1 MIKKKIIFLIVLQF
15 FFNSNLVYSIENKI
29 LYKIDN
35 EIITSIDL
43 EDEKNYLKILNK
55 DINSL
60 GEERIYD
67 IVKSSLI
74 REKIKKIEILKNV
87 NEIKLEEKFFETL
100 LDNFQKRIDV
110 YDKETFYKLLKK
122 ESINLEKLK
131 EKFSIEVYWNEL
143 IINKF
148 GSKVEI
154 NEKKLQNQVSKINNK
169 EYNSFNLSEIIFDIE
184 KKKDLESKFN
194 KIENDIETNGFEN
207 SVLIY
212 SLADSKNFNGKLG
225 WINEEEIN
233 IKKWLKECKED
244 DDRRYKFVK
253 DKIKN
258 KTLLDFGCGAGGF
271 IEIAKQSAKK
281 ALGVELEIALQSSF
295 KERGLK
301 VFSNILKAQKEGLRY
316 DVITSF
322 HVFEHLRDPKR
333 VILELSKLLTDQ
345 GEIIIEVPNSNDAL
359 LTLYENNDFARVL

>member
-184 KKKDLESKFN
+184 TKKDLESKFN

-207 SVLIY
+207 TVLIY

-233 IKKWLKECKED
+233 KKLLNQIQKLKIGEHTKPIKIASGFLIIKLND
-244 DDRRYKFVK
+244 VK
-253 DKIKN
+253 KTKRKVDVNQKLTELIKIEKN
-258 KTLLDFGCGAGGF
+258 KQLN
-271 IEIAKQSAKK
+271 Q
-281 ALGVELEIALQSSF
+281 
-295 KERGLK
+295 
-301 VFSNILKAQKEGLRY
+301 FSNIYYNKIKKE
-316 DVITSF
+316 IKI
-322 HVFEHLRDPKR
+322 E
-333 VILELSKLLTDQ
+333 KL
-345 GEIIIEVPNSNDAL
+345 
-359 LTLYENNDFARVL
+359 